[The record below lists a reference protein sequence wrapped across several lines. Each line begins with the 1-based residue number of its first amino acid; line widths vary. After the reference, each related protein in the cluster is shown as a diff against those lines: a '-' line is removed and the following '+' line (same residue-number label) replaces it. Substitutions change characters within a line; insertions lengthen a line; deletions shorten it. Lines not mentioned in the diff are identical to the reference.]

1 MSDPPPPPSTPF
13 DELPE
18 LTLSLR
24 SLGSR
29 RRSSS
34 ETDAVTDDQARYFGP
49 LLDARR
55 HAAGTPARASV
66 VAAFDERQLTALLD
80 ATVRAFASERFGA
93 RPSARRAFEAEL
105 FEIVDPLRGAIELLG
120 QRAAAFDSA
129 PSSDTAA
136 RQQVWDAWLTQLRAV
151 FRAADDSWSPLC
163 DALAG
168 VPREEARSRLR
179 WRRTRGGSP

>member
-1 MSDPPPPPSTPF
+1 MSDPPPPASTPF

-34 ETDAVTDDQARYFGP
+34 ETDAVTEDQERYFGP

-55 HAAGTPARASV
+55 HAAGAHARASV
-66 VAAFDERQLTALLD
+66 VAAFDVQRLTALLD
-80 ATVRAFASERFGA
+80 TTVRAFASERFGA
-93 RPSARRAFEAEL
+93 RLSARRAFEAEL
-105 FEIVDPLRGAIELLG
+105 FEIVEPLRVAIELLG
-120 QRAAAFDSA
+120 ERAAAFEST
-129 PSSDTAA
+129 PSSDVAA
-136 RQQVWDAWLTQLRAV
+136 RRERWDAWLAQLRAV

-168 VPREEARSRLR
+168 VPREENRSRLG
-179 WRRTRGGSP
+179 WRRARGDSP